1 MLRFK
6 ATYALFS
13 PVFFRTIIVKIGQIF
28 TFNRNNFRNPTL
40 TIQFQGDR
48 PMSDPGHG
56 LPIDALDTV
65 CKAYKDCVKCAKMEY
80 GDMCIGEF
88 IQYRFGYAQGD
99 IKCRDKGNTCE
110 RALCECDAQFARDHV
125 AKKDVFDPSFHLF
138 WSTNDGGEMW
148 EPKGNCPRGAGGPY
162 EPQCCT
168 PNDGEG
174 PAILFNAKNR
184 HCCPDGRVVFNPVAC
199 QQSPY
204 AVGPN

>member
-1 MLRFK
+1 
-6 ATYALFS
+6 
-13 PVFFRTIIVKIGQIF
+13 
-28 TFNRNNFRNPTL
+28 
-40 TIQFQGDR
+40 
-48 PMSDPGHG
+48 MSDPGHG